1 MRKED
6 WQSAF
11 GRPSREF
18 ERSVDKALES
28 LPDISGAAKKEDV
41 RAQAQTNMRKPGGDA
56 AADMRAEAGKRDMN
70 GMLSQ
75 SAKHAVNSTR
85 AESGKRDMNGM
96 LFQSAKYAMNSER
109 AEANKCGMNGML
121 SQSDKH
127 AVNSTRAKSDMYAMH
142 STRPTSNGQPH
153 HASHAKRAH
162 GKRRRGRAR
171 QLLAMAACMVMLCG
185 AALAVGYRAGVFDFL
200 DKVMPLAAAPGL
212 SQDER
217 QHLLQSPALSIRGEY
232 TICTLEE
239 ALFDGRS
246 MTVSFRISPLDG
258 EHMLLMSG
266 YLYDVNDN
274 IPEDWLGSDEHTGE
288 TFAERAAREGKQVV
302 IVGASMLPM
311 GGYNDV
317 AELGYMENYNADGS
331 ITIFANMRL
340 KRAVEDAIGM
350 DCTLTETQQGADS
363 SIKRKSSFTI
373 APNMDLERVKLGE
386 CDIESA
392 HIDGIELMRSQLGMY
407 ASATGTLNPG
417 YEGTLVRLGMDE
429 HGGGVII
436 GGMALE
442 ADASD
447 EPSGDT
453 GMNAGA
459 AAGIS
464 DAEAAMDGADD
475 IAMDDAAPKPTA
487 DASEDDMYDASVL
500 RRFSIDVVFKA
511 GEGMP
516 QAIWLLAQDGEGG
529 AIGEPLKMDID
540 KDGGMTR

>member
-56 AADMRAEAGKRDMN
+56 AADMRAESGKRDMN

-75 SAKHAVNSTR
+75 SDNSAVNSTR
-85 AESGKRDMNGM
+85 AES
-96 LFQSAKYAMNSER
+96 
-109 AEANKCGMNGML
+109 NKCATNGML
-121 SQSDKH
+121 SQSAKH
-127 AVNSTRAKSDMYAMH
+127 AMH

-162 GKRRRGRAR
+162 GQRRRGRAR
-171 QLLAMAACMVMLCG
+171 QLLAIAACMVMLCG

-258 EHMLLMSG
+258 ERMLLMSG

-302 IVGASMLPM
+302 TVGASMLPM
-311 GGYNDV
+311 GGYDDV

-340 KRAVEDAIGM
+340 KRAVEDAICM
-350 DCTLTETQQGADS
+350 DCTLTETWQGADS

-475 IAMDDAAPKPTA
+475 IAMYDAAPKPTA
-487 DASEDDMYDASVL
+487 DAAEDDMYDASVL

>member
-41 RAQAQTNMRKPGGDA
+41 RAKAQIG
-56 AADMRAEAGKRDMN
+56 
-70 GMLSQ
+70 
-75 SAKHAVNSTR
+75 TR
-85 AESGKRDMNGM
+85 AESDKRGVNGM
-96 LFQSAKYAMNSER
+96 LTQSGKHAMNGTR
-109 AEANKCGMNGML
+109 AEPDKRSMSGMLTQPGKHVMNGTRAEPDKRGMNSML
-121 SQSDKH
+121 TQPDKH
-127 AVNSTRAKSDMYAMH
+127 AANSMRAEPDKRSMNSMCSTPNERPNH
-142 STRPTSNGQPH
+142 S
-153 HASHAKRAH
+153 SHAKRAH
-162 GKRRRGRAR
+162 GPKQRGRAR

-185 AALAVGYRAGVFDFL
+185 AALAVGYRVGVFDFL
-200 DKVMPLAAAPGL
+200 DRVMPLAAAPGL

-258 EHMLLMSG
+258 ERMLLMSN
-266 YLYDVNDN
+266 YLYNANDD
-274 IPEDWLGSDEHTGE
+274 IPEDWLSGDGHTGE

-302 IVGASMLPM
+302 TVGASMLPV
-311 GGYNDV
+311 GGYDDV
-317 AELGYMENYNADGS
+317 AELSYMENYNADGS

-340 KRAVEDAIGM
+340 KQAVGDTIDM
-350 DCTLTETQQGADS
+350 DCMLTEMLAGADGFA
-363 SIKRKSSFTI
+363 KRKSGFTI
-373 APNMDLERVKLGE
+373 APNMALERVKLGE
-386 CDIESA
+386 CDIEAA

-417 YEGTLVRLGMDE
+417 YEGTLVRIGMDE
-429 HGGGVII
+429 HGGGMIS

-442 ADASD
+442 AGASD
-447 EPSGDT
+447 APSGDT
-453 GMNAGA
+453 GMDTGA
-459 AAGIS
+459 AAGVS
-464 DAEAAMDGADD
+464 EEEAAMDGDED
-475 IAMDDAAPKPTA
+475 IAMDDAAPRPTA
-487 DASEDDMYDASVL
+487 DAAGDDMYDASVL

-516 QAIWLLAQDGEGG
+516 QAIWLLAQDEEGG

-540 KDGGMTR
+540 KDGGMTG